1 MISLSGKQG
10 FLCRFFKFEDE
21 EDVKKLVEG
30 AFPNFLGGKY
40 WDWKYKRNPDF
51 NPSFLIAVAEKDG
64 KIVGCNHWIPRRFK
78 ISPSKSVTAALGADI
93 TVSPEYRKRGIG
105 KALLLFLRSPQ
116 IIKKKGIMLSYMF
129 ADSRLGERLYKPVA
143 GYVQVPTSTIS
154 YLKLLSWKKL
164 RENVKVI
171 NERLKEERKLPKADL
186 KIMFKIFGAPNLF
199 LELGKDG
206 VKASEKEFGK
216 VDVTIISDLST
227 LSEIKEKK
235 GRARDLLKALFTRK
249 LKVKGGVFN
258 IFKLYR
264 SLWLIKEI
272 FSGKIS

>member
-10 FLCRFFKFEDE
+10 FLCRLFKSEDE
-21 EDVKKLVEG
+21 EDVKRLVEE

-40 WDWKYKRNPDF
+40 WDWKYKRNSDF
-51 NPSFLIAVAEKDG
+51 NPSLLIAVAEKDG

-78 ISPSKSVTAALGADI
+78 ISSSKSVAAALGADI
-93 TVSPEYRKRGIG
+93 TVSPEYRRRGIG

-116 IIKKKGIMLSYMF
+116 IIKEKGIVLSYMF
-129 ADSRLGERLYKPVA
+129 ADPRLGEWLYKPVA
-143 GYVQVPTSTIS
+143 GYVQVPTSTVS

-164 RENVKVI
+164 RENVKVV
-171 NERLKEERKLPKADL
+171 NERLKEERRLPKASL
-186 KIMFKIFGAPNLF
+186 KIMFKIFGAPRLF

-206 VKASEKEFGK
+206 VKVSEKEFGK
-216 VDVTIISDLST
+216 ADVTIVSDLST

-258 IFKLYR
+258 VFKLYR
-264 SLWLIKEI
+264 SLWLIKAI